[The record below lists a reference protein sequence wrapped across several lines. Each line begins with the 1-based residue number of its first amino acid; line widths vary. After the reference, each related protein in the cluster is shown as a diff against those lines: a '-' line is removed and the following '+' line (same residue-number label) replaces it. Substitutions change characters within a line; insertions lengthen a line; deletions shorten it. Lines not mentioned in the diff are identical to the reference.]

1 MSALEI
7 DFNTL
12 IEGKPMKVMVDTTPV
27 CLVKIKEE
35 VFAVED
41 TCSHSEA
48 SLSEGELNGY
58 RIECW
63 LHGAEFD
70 LRTGEAVVPPAVAPL
85 KRFIVERNS
94 DQLLIH
100 HPNSQVKENR

>member
-12 IEGKPMKVMVDTTPV
+12 IEGKPMKIIVDTTPV

-100 HPNSQVKENR
+100 HPNSQVKENK

>member
-1 MSALEI
+1 MAPFKI

-12 IEGKPMKVMVDTTPV
+12 VEGKPLKVMVDKIPV
-27 CLVKIKEE
+27 CLVKIKDE

-41 TCSHSEA
+41 TCSHSDA
-48 SLSEGELNGY
+48 SLSEGEVNGY

-85 KRFIVERNS
+85 KRFVVERNS
-94 DQLLIH
+94 DQLLIN
-100 HPNSQVKENR
+100 HPNNQAKENK

>member
-1 MSALEI
+1 MAPTEI

-12 IEGKPMKVMVDTTPV
+12 VEGKPVKIMVDKTAV
-27 CLVKIKEE
+27 CLVKIKDE

-41 TCSHSEA
+41 TCSHADA

-94 DQLLIH
+94 DQLLIDH
-100 HPNSQVKENR
+100 SNTQVKDK

>member
-27 CLVKIKEE
+27 CLVKIQEE

-100 HPNSQVKENR
+100 HPNSQVKENK

>member
-1 MSALEI
+1 MAPTEI

-12 IEGKPMKVMVDTTPV
+12 VDGKPVKIMVDKTAV
-27 CLVKIKEE
+27 CLVKIKDE

-41 TCSHSEA
+41 TCSHADA

-70 LRTGEAVVPPAVAPL
+70 VRTGEAVVPPAVAPL

-94 DQLLIH
+94 DQLLID
-100 HPNSQVKENR
+100 HPNTQVKDK